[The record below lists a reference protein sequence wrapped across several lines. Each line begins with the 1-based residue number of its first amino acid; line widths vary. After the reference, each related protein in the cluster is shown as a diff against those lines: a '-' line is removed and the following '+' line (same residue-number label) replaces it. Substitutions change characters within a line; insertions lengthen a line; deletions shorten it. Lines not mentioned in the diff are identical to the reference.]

1 MAVAVASLAAVGTSL
16 WLDLV
21 TTDAQREAAATE
33 AATSTAL
40 PGLLLAAASVVVLLA
55 RPGDVVGRLLGGVAV
70 AWSLD
75 GALYGWVAYSLAH
88 DLPGTDLAYWFVA
101 RVGAFLLSGL
111 VALLLLYP
119 TGRLLGGP
127 WRRAA
132 VAVLLASLALPV
144 GLLLAPDSV
153 VFAAGEPVG
162 STEIVPLP
170 VSDATAEVLL
180 RACQLLTFASILAA
194 VALVWVRH
202 RHADAYERTQ
212 LRWLLWA
219 GIMCVLMVLAALT
232 LSVGGI
238 VTTVFLDLAVAALA
252 VSVTIG
258 LLRPGLGDVD
268 ALVAWTLTTAVVA
281 AIVVAVDLAVLAAG
295 TALLGDRL
303 DQRDVTLVVLVLAVV
318 VYGPLRAWLGGLV
331 HRVLLGRRSDRY
343 GAVSALAARL
353 ETIGTVDEQLP
364 ALASAVADTF
374 KVRHVR
380 VDVLTPDGGLLSASH
395 GTPPAEVQEIDIA
408 YQHERVGRLV
418 LPAQGYRSMLSRR
431 DQGLLVDLVRQA
443 AVAIR
448 AGLLAAE
455 LQSSRERLVLGRE
468 DDRRRIRRDLHDGLG
483 PVLGGVALRLQAA
496 GNAIDTDPGRARELV
511 GLARSEVSD
520 ALDDV
525 RRLVHD
531 LRPPALDDL
540 GLEAAVRQQAERV
553 RSEVDLDVSAA
564 DVTGLPAAV
573 EVAAYRIVSEALAN
587 VVKHADARHVDVRL
601 TGDGCALTVTVA
613 DDGRGIGPDVTAGVG
628 LLSLRERAEELGG
641 RCEVVC
647 PESGG
652 TTVRA
657 VLPYGVATSP
667 IPPAVPFGSQAHTR
681 VPPPAGHETSHRPPS
696 SSARSRSDSSPTP
709 AVTSSAMPRP
719 SSRTSTSSA
728 VPVSRSRTV
737 ADDAPACFTTF
748 VSASETMR
756 YAATSTAAGRSSA
769 PTTSTVTAT
778 SEETHSACCSR
789 AARSPRSSRAG
800 GRRSWTRR
808 RTSSRASRT
817 SVRASRIIRRA
828 DSGSDPTAL
837 PAASS
842 RIATPPSVG
851 PSPSCRSRRIRRRS
865 SSRPRTRR
873 SRLSWS
879 SSASRL
885 LRIAIAACR
894 TRSPS
899 SAWSRRD
906 SIDRRPR
913 RGSTR
918 RPIRSSR

>member
-1 MAVAVASLAAVGTSL
+1 MAAVALAAVVTAV
-16 WLDLV
+16 WLDLS
-21 TTDAQREAAATE
+21 TTDAERAAASTGL
-33 AATSTAL
+33 ATPTAL

-55 RPGDVVGRLLGGVAV
+55 RPRDTVGRILGVVALV
-70 AWSLD
+70 WTID
-75 GALYGWVAYSLAH
+75 GALDGWISYSLAR
-88 DLPGTDLAYWFVA
+88 DLPGTDFAYWFVA
-101 RVGAFLLSGL
+101 RLGALLLTGL

-119 TGRLLGGP
+119 TGRLLPGR
-127 WRRAA
+127 WRIAA
-132 VAVLLASLALPV
+132 MVVVGASLALPV
-144 GLLLAPDSV
+144 ALQLAPDSV

-162 STEIVPLP
+162 STELVAFPW
-170 VSDATAEVLL
+170 SDAAAEAML
-180 RACQLLTFASILAA
+180 RVTQVVTLGSIVAA
-194 VALVWVRH
+194 VGLVWARH
-202 RHADAYERTQ
+202 RQAPTTERTQ

-219 GIMCVLMVLAALT
+219 GIMCVLMVLAAVT
-232 LSVGGI
+232 LSVGGA
-238 VTTVFLDLAVAALA
+238 VTSILLDLAVAALA

-380 VDVLTPDGGLLSASH
+380 VEVLTPDGGLLSASH

-408 YQHERVGRLV
+408 YQDERVGRLV

-455 LQSSRERLVLGRE
+455 LQTSRERLVLGRE

-641 RCEVVC
+641 RCEVLC

-657 VLPYGVATSP
+657 VLPYGTATRTSP
-667 IPPAVPFGSQAHTR
+667 PAEPVR
-681 VPPPAGHETSHRPPS
+681 
-696 SSARSRSDSSPTP
+696 SAR
-709 AVTSSAMPRP
+709 
-719 SSRTSTSSA
+719 
-728 VPVSRSRTV
+728 
-737 ADDAPACFTTF
+737 
-748 VSASETMR
+748 
-756 YAATSTAAGRSSA
+756 
-769 PTTSTVTAT
+769 
-778 SEETHSACCSR
+778 
-789 AARSPRSSRAG
+789 
-800 GRRSWTRR
+800 
-808 RTSSRASRT
+808 
-817 SVRASRIIRRA
+817 
-828 DSGSDPTAL
+828 
-837 PAASS
+837 
-842 RIATPPSVG
+842 
-851 PSPSCRSRRIRRRS
+851 
-865 SSRPRTRR
+865 
-873 SRLSWS
+873 
-879 SSASRL
+879 
-885 LRIAIAACR
+885 
-894 TRSPS
+894 
-899 SAWSRRD
+899 
-906 SIDRRPR
+906 
-913 RGSTR
+913 
-918 RPIRSSR
+918 